1 MSEHVFDVRITDTS
15 LRDGSHH
22 KRHQFTKDEVQAIV
36 AALDAAGVPVIEVTH
51 GDGLGGSSFNSG
63 FSTVP
68 EQELKGIKDAILEA
82 AYAAHSSVGAYG
94 FWCGLIAAG
103 LTAFYSWRLL
113 ILTFHGAPRADQHTM
128 DHVHESP
135 WVMTVPLI
143 LLAVG
148 AVLAGLVFHE
158 QLLGEHWEHFW
169 GESIKLNPANKVLEH
184 MEHVPGWVS
193 LAPSVVGLA
202 GIALAYIIYMG
213 MPALPARVAAAFGPL
228 YRFLLNKWYFDE
240 LYSAVI
246 IRPLLCLA
254 RGLWQVGDATIIDGV
269 PNSVASLTG
278 SSSGQVVKLQTGSIA
293 NYAFAMLIGVVALV
307 SIFLIFL
314 R

>member
-1 MSEHVFDVRITDTS
+1 
-15 LRDGSHH
+15 
-22 KRHQFTKDEVQAIV
+22 
-36 AALDAAGVPVIEVTH
+36 
-51 GDGLGGSSFNSG
+51 
-63 FSTVP
+63 
-68 EQELKGIKDAILEA
+68 
-82 AYAAHSSVGAYG
+82 
-94 FWCGLIAAG
+94 
-103 LTAFYSWRLL
+103 
-113 ILTFHGAPRADQHTM
+113 
-128 DHVHESP
+128 
-135 WVMTVPLI
+135 
-143 LLAVG
+143 
-148 AVLAGLVFHE
+148 
-158 QLLGEHWEHFW
+158 
-169 GESIKLNPANKVLEH
+169 

-193 LAPSVVGLA
+193 LAPSVIGLA

-240 LYSAVI
+240 LYNAII
-246 IRPLLCLA
+246 IRPLLSLA

-278 SSSGQVVKLQTGSIA
+278 ASSGQVVKLQTGSIA